1 MKRLGEAAGR
11 LVHGDALFKPAQTLA
26 ICGEGGQPFSIQFLI
41 VTELDDVLRLPRR
54 GRRVSVHRLRADGY
68 ALARHDVTTILRVIE
83 EHMARCI
90 HELERPR
97 RRAAH
102 TTDRL
107 PPCLARR
114 QRDARIEQRATVLL
128 HAHPRA
134 RQVMRHVQSERKL
147 RAFVD
152 ALAIQDRIDRRS
164 RDPANVANGQP
175 VFRESHGVLRL
186 EERVRLLIPE
196 ESCLQLDVRAVV
208 V

>member
-1 MKRLGEAAGR
+1 
-11 LVHGDALFKPAQTLA
+11 
-26 ICGEGGQPFSIQFLI
+26 
-41 VTELDDVLRLPRR
+41 
-54 GRRVSVHRLRADGY
+54 
-68 ALARHDVTTILRVIE
+68 
-83 EHMARCI
+83 
-90 HELERPR
+90 
-97 RRAAH
+97 
-102 TTDRL
+102 
-107 PPCLARR
+107 
-114 QRDARIEQRATVLL
+114 
-128 HAHPRA
+128 
-134 RQVMRHVQSERKL
+134 MRHVQSERKL